1 MFVLWPPKT
10 NLPVVTSLL
19 IGRPQDWQLGVLPSS
34 MSLMSLLKIVM
45 MMLIPSKMNLL
56 KLVVQR
62 LQTQHHLE
70 SLEPH
75 QIFRPLL
82 QTQVMKSHQWPVLY
96 PTMGSHPKNLSFVV
110 GSADGRGNFMVVQ
123 WCLFQIFKV
132 HLSKLGAYI
141 NRQFVTH
148 YIWWMIGWNARGS
161 NSCCFTHWRRCSPAV
176 GWSKT
181 TFGGV
186 GGLVSEMLRSKMI

>member
-62 LQTQHHLE
+62 LQTQHSSGVTGTTPNLPALAPNPGDEVPSMTGPVPNDGQPSKE
-70 SLEPH
+70 S
-75 QIFRPLL
+75 
-82 QTQVMKSHQWPVLY
+82 VLRR
-96 PTMGSHPKNLSFVV
+96 GLS
-110 GSADGRGNFMVVQ
+110 
-123 WCLFQIFKV
+123 
-132 HLSKLGAYI
+132 
-141 NRQFVTH
+141 
-148 YIWWMIGWNARGS
+148 
-161 NSCCFTHWRRCSPAV
+161 
-176 GWSKT
+176 
-181 TFGGV
+181 
-186 GGLVSEMLRSKMI
+186 